1 MKRLYL
7 QKVKRILYLYGF
19 WSFANAYD
27 GGVRKE
33 KLGAYYDDVQGVI
46 NHIREASTD
55 TLVAETLEGEYGT
68 GQIRKTVL
76 DSRYTEVQNKINA
89 AAGGSVKTYTVKA
102 GDTLSGI
109 AAKYNTTYKQIA
121 EDNKLSDP
129 NKIYVGQKL
138 VIR

>member
-1 MKRLYL
+1 MFYFVK
-7 QKVKRILYLYGF
+7 KRILYLCGF
-19 WSFANAYD
+19 WRFANAYD
-27 GGVRKE
+27 GEVRKE